1 MSSLISQQW
10 QERTSGFFS
19 SSGTKLREARQS
31 AGSFVGEVA
40 KDAKVNVADV
50 AERVGSLFKSRWAIL
65 QQPATRHAV
74 QEHLIT
80 AAATTGTLVRK
91 GITETK
97 EKVSVGK
104 IKVEEAAKKTA
115 QKSKTLLT
123 DIERWQKG
131 VASSD
136 VFGVAIEITVQ
147 RQESS
152 RPIPFILMKCA
163 DYLILTGLNSPN
175 LFKAEG
181 DKKLIQQLVSAY
193 NQDPSASI
201 PEGVNPVDVAALMKY
216 YLASLPTPLTTFE
229 LYNEIKDARSSV
241 TRMRKS
247 LQKLSSVN
255 YNTLEFITALLLRV
269 SQKAQLNKMDSHSLA
284 MEMAPVIMWREEK
297 RPESYRE
304 YWRRPSRSPKK
315 SIDFETASPWD
326 LLSDEGEGVVDA
338 SSSIS
343 LDDIVQ
349 VDFGA
354 VDVVQCLIEHH
365 NAIFTDAGETF
376 LDQKQKKISYHF
388 DLDNAYGTVY
398 KCNLHHTTGAVKVLH
413 AGETQLSKQ
422 FDQELEIL
430 SKIRHPHL
438 VLLLGACPE
447 RGCLVY
453 EYMDNGSLDDRLMLV
468 NDTPPIPWF
477 ERFRIALEV
486 ASALVFL
493 HKSKPRPIIHRDL
506 KPGNIL
512 LNQNFVSKLGDVG
525 LSTMVNQDDAASK
538 ITVLKKTSPVGTLCY
553 IDPEYQ
559 RTGLISPKSDVY
571 SLGVVILQLITA
583 KPAIGITHIV
593 EEAIGDDVE
602 FMGLLDV
609 KAGAWPISETREL
622 AALGLRC
629 TEMRRRDRPDL
640 KDEIIPALE
649 RLRKVVDKYQNS
661 LSRTPSGPPSHFICP
676 LLKGVMNQPCL
687 ASDGYTY
694 DREAIEDWLR
704 EKDTSPVTNLPLP
717 NKNLLANYSLYSAI
731 MEWKKSNKL

>member
-19 SSGTKLREARQS
+19 SSGTKLREARQT

-147 RQESS
+147 RQESN
-152 RPIPFILMKCA
+152 RPIPSILMKCA

-175 LFKAEG
+175 LFKTEG

-201 PEGVNPVDVAALMKY
+201 PEGVNPLDVAALMKY

-241 TRMRKS
+241 ARLRKS

-269 SQKAQLNKMDSHSLA
+269 SEKAQLNKMDSHSLA
-284 MEMAPVIMWREEK
+284 MEMAPVIMWKEEK

-326 LLSDEGEGVVDA
+326 LLSDEGEGVDA

-343 LDDIVQ
+343 LADVVQ

-365 NAIFTDAGETF
+365 NAIFTDAGET
-376 LDQKQKKISYHF
+376 
-388 DLDNAYGTVY
+388 VW
-398 KCNLHHTTGAVKVLH
+398 
-413 AGETQLSKQ
+413 
-422 FDQELEIL
+422 
-430 SKIRHPHL
+430 R
-438 VLLLGACPE
+438 
-447 RGCLVY
+447 
-453 EYMDNGSLDDRLMLV
+453 
-468 NDTPPIPWF
+468 
-477 ERFRIALEV
+477 
-486 ASALVFL
+486 
-493 HKSKPRPIIHRDL
+493 
-506 KPGNIL
+506 
-512 LNQNFVSKLGDVG
+512 
-525 LSTMVNQDDAASK
+525 
-538 ITVLKKTSPVGTLCY
+538 
-553 IDPEYQ
+553 
-559 RTGLISPKSDVY
+559 
-571 SLGVVILQLITA
+571 
-583 KPAIGITHIV
+583 
-593 EEAIGDDVE
+593 
-602 FMGLLDV
+602 
-609 KAGAWPISETREL
+609 
-622 AALGLRC
+622 
-629 TEMRRRDRPDL
+629 
-640 KDEIIPALE
+640 
-649 RLRKVVDKYQNS
+649 
-661 LSRTPSGPPSHFICP
+661 
-676 LLKGVMNQPCL
+676 
-687 ASDGYTY
+687 
-694 DREAIEDWLR
+694 
-704 EKDTSPVTNLPLP
+704 
-717 NKNLLANYSLYSAI
+717 
-731 MEWKKSNKL
+731 